1 MNVLI
6 PFATNGNNEDE
17 GLVEYASCI
26 EQIKNIYN
34 KYDIDLLLNNYIYT
48 DIRIGEND
56 DKFVKLINS
65 KVFTENNYNISIE
78 DYSVFNKALNKIN
91 LYGKRFEGLGHDC
104 IYGDIV
110 YGTIDEFK
118 DNFGKEELK
127 LQTIKHI
134 NKYKYSKYHIDGKS
148 NYIIAKPDKIL
159 ITSDSLILTVR
170 IKFPKDFI
178 LDCYSEKYN
187 CYIRTIKYNSSKISI
202 KSKDGKIS
210 KYTYINNIMDMKT
223 LEIPIRVLN
232 ASILTYN
239 IID

>member
-6 PFATNGNNEDE
+6 PFITNGNTEDE

-34 KYDIDLLLNNYIYT
+34 KYDIALLLNDYIYT

-56 DKFVKLINS
+56 NKFVKLINS
-65 KVFTENNYNISIE
+65 NAFTENKYNISIE
-78 DYSVFNKALNKIN
+78 DYSIFNKALNKIN
-91 LYGKRFEGLGHDC
+91 LYGKRFEGLGRNC
-104 IYGDIV
+104 PCGDII

-118 DNFGKEELK
+118 DSFGKEGLK

-134 NKYKYSKYHIDGKS
+134 NKYKYSKYHIVGKS
-148 NYIIAKPDKIL
+148 NYIIAKPDRIL

-187 CYIRTIKYNSSKISI
+187 CYIRTIKYNPSKVSI
-202 KSKDGKIS
+202 KSKDGKINR
-210 KYTYINNIMDMKT
+210 YTYINNPIDMGT
-223 LEIPIRVLN
+223 LEIPIQVLN
-232 ASILTYN
+232 ASILTHI

>member
-6 PFATNGNNEDE
+6 PFATNGNTEDE

-34 KYDIDLLLNNYIYT
+34 KYDIDLLLNDYIYT

-56 DKFVKLINS
+56 DKFVKIINS
-65 KVFTENNYNISIE
+65 NVFTENKYNISIE
-78 DYSVFNKALNKIN
+78 DYCVFSKSLNKIN
-91 LYGKRFEGLGHDC
+91 LYGNWFEGLRRNC
-104 IYGDIV
+104 PYGDTV

-118 DNFGKEELK
+118 DNFGKQGLK

-134 NKYKYSKYHIDGKS
+134 NKYKYSKYHITGKG
-148 NYIIAKPDKIL
+148 NCIIAKPDRIL

-187 CYIRTIKYNSSKISI
+187 CYIRTINYNSSKVSI
-202 KSKDGKIS
+202 KSKNGNIS
-210 KYTYINNIMDMKT
+210 RYTYINNPMDMGT
-223 LEIPIRVLN
+223 LEIPIHVLN

-239 IID
+239 II